1 MGPVPDINTLP
12 KYHYLPVVETPIT
25 NTENGKRREV
35 DDYHPRAL
43 SKQVHKKNEINI
55 EVSVQTFCDR
65 YIVKE
70 SVVKKYPEH

>member
-55 EVSVQTFCDR
+55 EEVQVFRPFATDTLL
-65 YIVKE
+65 
-70 SVVKKYPEH
+70 KKVL